1 MRVVSRRLFAVFLL
15 LGVTLCHA
23 EILPRRGSVDP
34 RVREV
39 IFDKNDVI
47 SLIGYEGYQTHL
59 KLAEDEEFIGIGA
72 GDTGG
77 LDITAEGNDTWIKP
91 KAVMVR
97 TNFDLKTN
105 KRVYHFDYQ
114 SRKSPPK
121 NRNQMIYSITFR
133 YPEDEA
139 QQRTTWSAQE
149 RLKRKL
155 MATGSGAINR
165 DYWYCGNPT
174 MKPVEAYDDGL
185 QTHVR
190 FSAYAEFPA
199 IFVEN
204 EDNTEALINFH
215 IDPDNGEV
223 VIHRIGRR
231 FVLRRGDL
239 VGCIEN
245 RQFTGG
251 GKRTASGTIKPDV
264 IRETQPT
271 GEATYD

>member
-1 MRVVSRRLFAVFLL
+1 MIAIVKRFAVFLL
-15 LGVTLCHA
+15 LVVTTICYA
-23 EILPRRGSVDP
+23 EIRPRPGMVDP

-39 IFDKNDVI
+39 IYDPNDVI
-47 SLIGYEGYQTHL
+47 RLIGYEGYQTHL
-59 KLAEDEEFIGIGA
+59 KLADDEEFIGVGA

-114 SRKSPPK
+114 SQKSLPK
-121 NRNQMIYSITFR
+121 NRNTMIYSITFR

-139 QQRTTWSAQE
+139 KQRATLSAQE
-149 RLKRKL
+149 QLRRKL
-155 MATGSGAINR
+155 KATRYAAKNR
-165 DYWYCGNPT
+165 DYWYCGSPI
-174 MKPVEAYDDGL
+174 MKPVEAYDDGM
-185 QTHVR
+185 QTHIR

-204 EDNTEALINFH
+204 DDKTEALINFH

-251 GKRTASGTIKPDV
+251 GKRTTSGTVNPDV
-264 IRETQPT
+264 MRETKPT
-271 GEATYD
+271 GGSL

>member
-1 MRVVSRRLFAVFLL
+1 MIDVARMFVVFLL
-15 LGVTLCHA
+15 LGVTVCYA
-23 EILPRRGSVDP
+23 EIRPRPGMVDP

-39 IFDKNDVI
+39 IYNQNDVI
-47 SLIGYEGYQTHL
+47 RLIGYEGYQTHL
-59 KLAEDEEFIGIGA
+59 KLADDEEFIGIGA

-114 SRKSPPK
+114 SRKNPPK
-121 NRNQMIYSITFR
+121 NRNTMIYSITFR

-139 QQRTTWSAQE
+139 KQRATLYAQE
-149 RLKRKL
+149 QLSRKL
-155 MATGSGAINR
+155 KATRYVAKNR
-165 DYWYCGNPT
+165 DYWYCGSPA
-174 MKPVEAYDDGL
+174 MKPIEAYDDGM
-185 QTHVR
+185 QTHIR
-190 FSAYAEFPA
+190 FNAYAEFPA

-204 EDNTEALINFH
+204 DDQTEALINFH
-215 IDPDNGEV
+215 IDPENGEV
-223 VIHRIGRR
+223 VVHRIGRR

-251 GKRTASGTIKPDV
+251 GKRTTTGTVNQDV
-264 IRETQPT
+264 IRETKQPE
-271 GEATYD
+271 EANTL

>member
-1 MRVVSRRLFAVFLL
+1 MMAIARVFAVLL
-15 LGVTLCHA
+15 LAGVTPGYA
-23 EILPRRGSVDP
+23 ETLPRPGPVDP

-39 IFDKNDVI
+39 IYNQNDVI
-47 SLIGYEGYQTHL
+47 RLTGYEGYQTHL
-59 KLAEDEEFIGIGA
+59 KLAEDEEFIGVGA

-91 KAVMVR
+91 KAVLVR

-114 SRKSPPK
+114 SRKNPPK
-121 NRNQMIYSITFR
+121 NRNAMIYSLTFR
-133 YPEDEA
+133 YPEEEA
-139 QQRTTWSAQE
+139 KQRTTLAAQE
-149 RLKRKL
+149 RLKRQLK
-155 MATGSGAINR
+155 ATASAANR
-165 DYWYCGNPT
+165 DYWYCGNPA
-174 MKPVEAYDDGL
+174 MKPVAAYDDGL
-185 QTHVR
+185 QTHLR

-215 IDPDNGEV
+215 IDPDNGDV

-245 RQFTGG
+245 RHFTGG
-251 GKRTASGTIKPDV
+251 GKRTASGTVNPDV
-264 IRETQPT
+264 LRETRPT
-271 GEATYD
+271 EGGDS

>member
-1 MRVVSRRLFAVFLL
+1 MRMVSRRLFAVFLL

-59 KLAEDEEFIGIGA
+59 KLADDEEFIGVGA

-105 KRVYHFDYQ
+105 KHVYHFDYQ
-114 SRKSPPK
+114 SRKSLPK
-121 NRNQMIYSITFR
+121 NRNTMIYSITFR
-133 YPEDEA
+133 YC
-139 QQRTTWSAQE
+139 
-149 RLKRKL
+149 
-155 MATGSGAINR
+155 GSPA
-165 DYWYCGNPT
+165 
-174 MKPVEAYDDGL
+174 MKPVEAYDDGM
-185 QTHVR
+185 QTHIK

-204 EDNTEALINFH
+204 DDQTEALINFH
-215 IDPDNGEV
+215 IDPETGEV
-223 VIHRIGRR
+223 VVHRIGRR

-251 GKRTASGTIKPDV
+251 GKRTTTGTVNQEV
-264 IRETQPT
+264 IRETKQT
-271 GEATYD
+271 EEASQ

>member
-1 MRVVSRRLFAVFLL
+1 MSAIARLFALFILS
-15 LGVTLCHA
+15 GVTICYA
-23 EILPRRGSVDP
+23 ETLPRQGRVDP

-39 IFDKNDVI
+39 VFDKDDVI
-47 SLIGYEGYQTHL
+47 RLIGYEGYQTHL
-59 KLAEDEEFIGIGA
+59 KLADDEEFVGIGA

-91 KAVMVR
+91 KASLVR

-105 KRVYHFDYQ
+105 KRVYHFDYE
-114 SRKSPPK
+114 SRKSLPK
-121 NRNQMIYSITFR
+121 NRNSMIYSITFR
-133 YPEDEA
+133 YPEEEA
-139 QQRTTWSAQE
+139 NQRTTLTDQE
-149 RLKRKL
+149 RLRRKL
-155 MATGSGAINR
+155 KASGAAINR
-165 DYWYCGNPT
+165 DYWYCGNPS
-174 MKPVEAYDDGL
+174 MKPVEAYDDGM
-185 QTHVR
+185 QTHVK

-204 EDNTEALINFH
+204 EDQTEALINFH

-251 GKRTASGTIKPDV
+251 GKRTTSGTVNRDV
-264 IRETQPT
+264 IRETKPT
-271 GEATYD
+271 DEADL

>member
-1 MRVVSRRLFAVFLL
+1 
-15 LGVTLCHA
+15 
-23 EILPRRGSVDP
+23 
-34 RVREV
+34 
-39 IFDKNDVI
+39 
-47 SLIGYEGYQTHL
+47 
-59 KLAEDEEFIGIGA
+59 
-72 GDTGG
+72 
-77 LDITAEGNDTWIKP
+77 
-91 KAVMVR
+91 
-97 TNFDLKTN
+97 
-105 KRVYHFDYQ
+105 
-114 SRKSPPK
+114 
-121 NRNQMIYSITFR
+121 MIYSLTFR

-139 QQRTTWSAQE
+139 QQRTTRSAQE
-149 RLKRKL
+149 QLKRKL
-155 MATGSGAINR
+155 MATGSGTINR

-251 GKRTASGTIKPDV
+251 AKRTASGTIKQDV

>member
-1 MRVVSRRLFAVFLL
+1 MIAVARMFAVFLL
-15 LGVTLCHA
+15 SGVTICYA
-23 EILPRRGSVDP
+23 ETTPRQGSVDA

-59 KLAEDEEFIGIGA
+59 KLADDEEFIGVGA

-91 KAVMVR
+91 KAAMVR

-114 SRKSPPK
+114 SRKSLPK
-121 NRNQMIYSITFR
+121 NRNTMIYSITFR

-139 QQRTTWSAQE
+139 NQRAALSAQE
-149 RLKRKL
+149 QLKRKL
-155 MATGSGAINR
+155 NAKHYAAKNR
-165 DYWYCGNPT
+165 DYWYCGSPA
-174 MKPVEAYDDGL
+174 MKPVEAYDDGM
-185 QTHVR
+185 QTHIK

-204 EDNTEALINFH
+204 DDQTEALINFH
-215 IDPDNGEV
+215 IDPETGEV
-223 VIHRIGRR
+223 VVHRIGRR

-251 GKRTASGTIKPDV
+251 GKRTTTGTVNQDV
-264 IRETQPT
+264 IRETKQT
-271 GEATYD
+271 EEANQ